1 MRWDGPVGGFSAS
14 HQAKPTASHF
24 HLGRALE
31 PENLAAFQTVEK
43 GLMQD
48 GKKAVKT
55 SLL

>member
-31 PENLAAFQTVEK
+31 PENLAAFQTIEK

-48 GKKAVKT
+48 GEKAGKT